1 MVTRIRQAFNTAISE
16 LGMKDCIAGLG
27 VLTMTDNGPAGVQ
40 AFAWRVIGAIP
51 GASRIA
57 QY

>member
-57 QY
+57 